1 MHNGWLNPSMID
13 LSTLL
18 VAAALL
24 SVERLTYI
32 AVWNRPGWFQDVC
45 RRFGSP
51 VDVLA
56 WLFVLFKLVQLTV
69 FVGWCL
75 VHGGSLL
82 PQGRS
87 AGVLAVAVALLVAGQ
102 TLNVS
107 VFRALGRTGVF
118 YGARFGHYVPWR
130 LTFPFSWLD
139 HPQYIGALLTI
150 WGFFVLTRYPAPD
163 WPVLPVL
170 ETLFYASVARVE
182 DDRASAM

>member
-1 MHNGWLNPSMID
+1 MVDFL
-13 LSTLL
+13 TLG

-32 AVWNRPGWFQDVC
+32 AVWSRPARFQDVC
-45 RRFGSP
+45 RRLGSP

-56 WLFVLFKLVQLTV
+56 SLFVVFKLVQVSV

-75 VHGGSLL
+75 VHGGGRLL
-82 PQGRS
+82 PEGRS
-87 AGVLAVAVALLVAGQ
+87 VAILSLAAGLLLAGQ

-107 VFRALGRTGVF
+107 VFKALGRIGVF
-118 YGARFGHYVPWR
+118 YGSRFGYYVPWR
-130 LTFPFSWLD
+130 FTFPFSLVA
-139 HPQYIGALLTI
+139 HPQYVGALLTI

-170 ETLFYASVARVE
+170 ETLFYASIARVE
-182 DDRASAM
+182 EGGASAA